1 MLVYLALSYMY
12 SFKRKFLM
20 ATLKKGYF
28 ITLISPKEVK
38 KVFHKLSIRWRVC
51 LAHVILFLVH
61 PTLINR
67 TRVLS
72 NSWKKNAFN
81 HATFEFQWFIF
92 LVPNYLFMAI
102 FKVIFQWTFFFFF
115 FLEIVW
121 RDNIWA
127 GTRHITKTLTEWL
140 FLIMLPIIVNWT

>member
-1 MLVYLALSYMY
+1 MLVNLALSYMY

-38 KVFHKLSIRWRVC
+38 KVLHKLSIRWRVC
-51 LAHVILFLVH
+51 LAHIILFLVH

-67 TRVLS
+67 TRDLYQTS
-72 NSWKKNAFN
+72 EKKNAFN

-92 LVPNYLFMAI
+92 LVPNYSFMAI
-102 FKVIFQWTFFFFF
+102 FKVIFQWTF
-115 FLEIVW
+115 LVW

-127 GTRHITKTLTEWL
+127 STRHITKTLTEWL